1 MREPNA
7 VDFWRGVA
15 LVTIFVNHIP
25 GNVYERFTHSGY
37 FLSDAAEL
45 FVFLAGWSLALAT
58 EAKAIPATAAQVTFR
73 IVSRSFEVYRIQI
86 VILVMALAMIA
97 AAALWL
103 DNPLLLEWHN
113 AGPFFA
119 DPVRNSIGLVLL
131 TYQLGYFNI
140 LPLYVVLLA
149 GAPVYVLLARRS
161 PWLAFALSAAV
172 YGAALVFEL
181 NFPNWPG
188 DGHWFFNPLAW
199 QFLFALGFLTCVWAR
214 RSEAF
219 RMRAK
224 QLIPLG
230 IVGAAVGFALVSW
243 DIRPDPYNVPEP
255 RLLFLYEK
263 SFLAPARLLE
273 FLALVLALHRAY
285 PRVERVLGSLVRPIS
300 QLGRNSLEV
309 FAVGS
314 ILSLAAQ
321 LIRATVQPSLLLD
334 SILVGSGILALVF
347 TAWFTEW
354 RSRSPKRSLPH

>member
-7 VDFWRGVA
+7 VDFWRGIA

-25 GNVYERFTHSGY
+25 GNVYERLTHSGY

-58 EAKAIPATAAQVTFR
+58 ESKAIPDTAAKVIFR

-97 AAALWL
+97 AAALHL
-103 DNPLLLEWHN
+103 NNPLLLEWHN

-119 DPVRNSIGLVLL
+119 DPVQSSIGLVLL

-161 PWLAFALSAAV
+161 PWLAFVLSAGI
-172 YGAALVFEL
+172 YGVAQVFEL
-181 NFPNWPG
+181 NFPNWP
-188 DGHWFFNPLAW
+188 DGGYWFFNPLAW
-199 QFLFALGFLTCVWAR
+199 QFLLALGFLTCVWAR

-219 RMRAK
+219 RLWAK
-224 QLIPLG
+224 RLVPFG
-230 IVGAAVGFALVSW
+230 VAGACTGFALVFW

-263 SFLAPARLLE
+263 SFLSPARLLE
-273 FLALVLALHRAY
+273 FLALVLALHRTY
-285 PRVERVLGSLVRPIS
+285 PLIERVLGRLVRPIS

-321 LIRATVQPSLLLD
+321 LVRATVHPSLLLD
-334 SILVGSGILALVF
+334 SILVGTGILALVF
-347 TAWFTEW
+347 TAWFSGW
-354 RSRSPKRSLPH
+354 RFRSSRLSLPH